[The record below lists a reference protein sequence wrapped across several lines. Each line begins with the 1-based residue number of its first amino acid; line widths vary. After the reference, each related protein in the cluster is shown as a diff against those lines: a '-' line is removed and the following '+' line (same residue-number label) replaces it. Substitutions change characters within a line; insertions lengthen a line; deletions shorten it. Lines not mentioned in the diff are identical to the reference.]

1 MQDDKANRKTDLRR
15 TMKQQTLASLLSSLN
30 EDLYFISD
38 VIGLD
43 KGIS

>member
-1 MQDDKANRKTDLRR
+1 MRDDKANRKTDLRR
-15 TMKQQTLASLLSSLN
+15 AMKHQTLARLN